1 MAGEINLKY
10 MAFDYNKL
18 PKLEQKVFFITF
30 IILAL
35 FLIFVGFNQLINA
48 VNSYRNGGAD
58 NVSQTVSFIGEGK
71 VKAAPDTAKVEIGLI
86 TEDKDSIS
94 VQNENSAKMN
104 KVIDYLKK
112 EGINNEDI
120 KTANYNLS
128 PKYEYNKGKSTLVGY
143 ILNQTLEVTVR
154 DLDKTGEILDGAVS
168 NGANQ
173 INSISLFVDKPEE
186 LKNKAREAAVKQA
199 KEQALATSKVAGFSL
214 GRLVG
219 FSENTLGQVPV
230 YRMMEMGGGASAVA
244 PAPQIEP
251 GTQEI
256 TINVTLTYLIK

>member
-1 MAGEINLKY
+1 M
-10 MAFDYNKL
+10 FDYNKL
-18 PKLEQKVFFITF
+18 PRGEQKLVLAGFAVFM
-30 IILAL
+30 L
-35 FLIFVGFNQLINA
+35 FLVFAGLNQWVGVMNY
-48 VNSYRNGGAD
+48 YRNGG
-58 NVSQTVSFIGEGK
+58 VSVPAQTVSFTGEGK

-86 TEDKDSIS
+86 TEGKDSIS
-94 VQNENSAKMN
+94 VQNENSSKMN
-104 KVIDYLKK
+104 AVIKFLK
-112 EGINNEDI
+112 EQGINEGDI
-120 KTANYNLS
+120 KTSAYSLS

-143 ILNQTLEVTVR
+143 ILNQTVIVTVR
-154 DLDKTGEILDGAVS
+154 DLNKIGEILDGAVS

-199 KEQALATSKVAGFSL
+199 REQALATSKIAGFDL

-219 FSENTLGQVPV
+219 FNENASGQVPV
-230 YRMMEMGGGASAVA
+230 YRTMEMGGGASAVA